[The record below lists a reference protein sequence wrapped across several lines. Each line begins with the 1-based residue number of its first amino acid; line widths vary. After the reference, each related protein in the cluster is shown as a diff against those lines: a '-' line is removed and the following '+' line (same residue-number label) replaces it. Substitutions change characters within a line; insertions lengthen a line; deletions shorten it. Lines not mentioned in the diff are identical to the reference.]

1 MTTPV
6 FIYTLPEDNE
16 KLDTVA
22 RQAGHKAVQDIY
34 PNNIYRA
41 REDQEGHA
49 RALCEQAR
57 EAYPDLTNDF
67 AAYITRYAAA
77 YADGYQDELKLMDE
91 QHHNTQPS
99 A

>member
-1 MTTPV
+1 MTTPA
-6 FIYTLPEDNE
+6 FIYTLPEDIE

-22 RQAGHKAVQDIY
+22 QETAHKDVQDNY

-57 EAYPDLTNDF
+57 EAYPNLTNDF
-67 AAYITRYAAA
+67 EAYTNRYAEVYGNA
-77 YADGYQDELKLMDE
+77 YQNELKLMDARFD
-91 QHHNTQPS
+91 NTRPP